1 MKNNKTAII
10 VAITAI
16 VALIGTVVYFA
27 TKLNN
32 ERAEKEQMSEL
43 MEIDKRE
50 METEYSDFAKQYNE
64 MQTKITNDS
73 IIRELEI
80 QKHHTQ
86 ELLEELRRT
95 KSNDAATITRLKKE
109 LATVR
114 KVMRSYI
121 EQIDSLSRLNT
132 ALSNENKLVKEQYN
146 QATAQISSL
155 SSEKESLSNQVAI
168 AAQLDATAIS
178 IAAKN
183 KRGKEAKK
191 AKEATKLAINFTI
204 VKNITAK
211 AGVRTLF
218 VRILKPTNEVLG
230 SKGSI
235 PYENKSI
242 EFTEKKNIEYTG
254 EEQRVTIYS
263 DIQEFLQGGTYKVF
277 IFAEGNMI
285 GSSSFT
291 LK

>member
-1 MKNNKTAII
+1 MKKNN
-10 VAITAI
+10 AITIIAAIAI
-16 VALIGTVVYFA
+16 VAMVGIIIYFV
-27 TKLNN
+27 TKLKS
-32 ERAEKEQMSEL
+32 EQEEKRQLTEL

-50 METEYSDFAKQYNE
+50 METEYSDFANQYNE

-73 IIRELEI
+73 IIRELEV

-114 KVMRSYI
+114 KIMRSYI

-132 ALSNENKLVKEQYN
+132 ALTNENRMVKEQYN
-146 QATAQISSL
+146 QATAQINSL
-155 SSEKESLSNQVAI
+155 SNEKESLSNQVAI

-178 IAAKN
+178 VTAKN

-191 AKEATKLAINFTI
+191 AKDATKLTINFTI

-235 PYENKSI
+235 PYESKSI
-242 EFTEKKNIEYTG
+242 EFSEKKSIEYTG
-254 EEQRVTIYS
+254 EEQRVTVYS